1 MLLKSSIYPCAVHK
15 KFRAKTAVFD
25 PSRCSAIRLA
35 CSTSVACMQSPPP
48 WHSWTPAG
56 RHLHQSWRRASPVF
70 VVQLTHFVP
79 FVGET
84 VHSPILP
91 LLGSVAQGLP
101 GAVHKASACGHHR
114 LAMQCT
120 SVL

>member
-1 MLLKSSIYPCAVHK
+1 KTPLEEQYFQLWRGLVNDTATMLLKSSIYPCAVHK

-70 VVQLTHFVP
+70 VVQLSMYACVLRYCAC
-79 FVGET
+79 T
-84 VHSPILP
+84 VAAH
-91 LLGSVAQGLP
+91 
-101 GAVHKASACGHHR
+101 
-114 LAMQCT
+114 
-120 SVL
+120 